1 MNHWA
6 IPRDIWR
13 AMEEEKKAEKQM
25 MQKQRQQKLDFK
37 TVTGPS
43 EFTRAGIL
51 QAVAKLIATNNQ
63 VSH

>member
-6 IPRDIWR
+6 IPCDIWK

-25 MQKQRQQKLDFK
+25 TQKQRKKKLDFK

-51 QAVAKLIATNNQ
+51 
-63 VSH
+63 